1 MDWRRLR
8 LACAGAIALC
18 TYAPLAAGQEP
29 EVPTLARVELV
40 LPACAPG
47 PFDGDAFV
55 RLLTIELRAE
65 GVTRVDVVAAGTTG
79 AKDPALARVTLAAS
93 PCSESATQVDVTVD
107 DAATNKTVL
116 RTMAL
121 GDVAAGARP
130 RALALA
136 VAELVRASWAELALP
151 NAPPPPPLVP
161 ARVQRIARLHAAPAP
176 TPPEPSAGRP
186 PPLALGAALAAR
198 FFPSYATATL
208 GPRVALSAALGASP
222 LRVRIDA
229 NALFGT
235 AYDPLGSLPLG
246 LVSGGGALLLGHRS
260 GPLDVEIGPHLE
272 VGYGWVTGHASTPGV
287 ATTSG
292 GSVIVDL
299 SAALDLR
306 FELGAGFWA
315 TLDIDVGSV
324 LESLDA
330 LADGRRAAGFDGPV
344 AGVAL
349 GIARG
354 F

>member
-8 LACAGAIALC
+8 RACAGAIALC

-79 AKDPALARVTLAAS
+79 GKDPALARVTLAAS
-93 PCSESATQVDVTVD
+93 PCSENATQVDVTVD

-151 NAPPPPPLVP
+151 SAPPPPPLVP
-161 ARVQRIARLHAAPAP
+161 ARVQRIARLHAAPPP
-176 TPPEPSAGRP
+176 TPEPSLVRP
-186 PPLALGAALAAR
+186 PPFALGAALAAR
-198 FFPSYATATL
+198 FFPTYATATL
-208 GPRVALSAALGASP
+208 GPRVALWAPLGSSP

-272 VGYGWVTGHASTPGV
+272 VGYGWVTGHTSTPGV
-287 ATTSG
+287 TTSSG
-292 GSVIVDL
+292 GSAIVDL

-306 FELGAGFWA
+306 FELGAGFLA
-315 TLDIDVGSV
+315 SLDVDAGSV

-330 LADGRRAAGFDGPV
+330 LADGRRAAGFGGPV

-349 GIARG
+349 GVARG